1 MIDTQ
6 RPCHGDVW
14 EQVPMREGSRSPRG
28 RFVVL
33 HVCGH
38 PDREADAMSETRT
51 KPKRGDVWIG
61 GGYRVLITSQR
72 FDRVSFV
79 RLNSEAKGTP
89 VRCDLDQFLMAYQRE
104 VRDD

>member
-1 MIDTQ
+1 MTTPDTQ

-38 PDREADAMSETRT
+38 HDPPEVTGVWQSGGHADPKLPDSIPVPRFLEQFRLVEREES
-51 KPKRGDVWIG
+51 
-61 GGYRVLITSQR
+61 
-72 FDRVSFV
+72 
-79 RLNSEAKGTP
+79 
-89 VRCDLDQFLMAYQRE
+89 
-104 VRDD
+104 